1 MKRFFTAIC
10 ILVIIITFGACSSQP
25 RQPRQPRQQPQ
36 QANYGT
42 VDTSNTNTFVNQRAN
57 SAAASLGAE
66 SMKIWS
72 RPLELGFEIKKNAGK
87 DGYIDEIFPK
97 DEDDILR
104 MTENDTY
111 FRYARL
117 QDERGASQ
125 TDRTSSAQ
133 DMSFNNLPALAQSA
147 ILAIIK
153 DYNLDGFYVTM
164 IEEFTGTIETKQST
178 GRTIPVYETRGNKK
192 VQTGTQQEIKT
203 QKKTYKQVR
212 VRGIALKIKLYDPV
226 NEERSD
232 AVRKEE
238 AGAPVNYIYR

>member
-1 MKRFFTAIC
+1 MKRFLSTIC
-10 ILVIIITFGACSSQP
+10 IFTLVIALGACSSRQPREP
-25 RQPRQPRQQPQ
+25 RQPRQTP
-36 QANYGT
+36 NYGS
-42 VDTSNTNTFVNQRAN
+42 VNTSNTNTILNQRAN

-66 SMKIWS
+66 SMKVWS
-72 RPLELGFEIKKNAGK
+72 RPLELGFEVNSDVGNH
-87 DGYIDEIFPK
+87 GHIDEIFPK

-111 FRYARL
+111 FKYARL
-117 QDERGASQ
+117 QDETGASQ
-125 TDRTSSAQ
+125 TDRTSSGQ
-133 DMSFNNLPALAQSA
+133 DMSFNSLPALAQSA

-178 GRTIPVYETRGNKK
+178 GRTIPVYETRGNKQI
-192 VQTGTQQEIKT
+192 QTGTKQEIKT

-212 VRGIALKIKLYDPV
+212 VRGIALKLKTYAPV
-226 NEERSD
+226 SEERSD

>member
-10 ILVIIITFGACSSQP
+10 IFTLVIVLGACSSRQPREP
-25 RQPRQPRQQPQ
+25 RQPRQTP
-36 QANYGT
+36 NYGS
-42 VDTSNTNTFVNQRAN
+42 VNTNNTTTDLNQRAN

-72 RPLELGFEIKKNAGK
+72 RPLELGFEIKKNVGK

-97 DEDDILR
+97 DEEDILR

-111 FRYARL
+111 FKYARL
-117 QDERGASQ
+117 QDESGVYQ
-125 TDRTSSAQ
+125 TDRTSSGQ
-133 DMSFNNLPALAQSA
+133 DMNFNSLPALAQSA

-178 GRTIPVYETRGNKK
+178 GRTIPVYETRGDKQ
-192 VQTGTQQEIKT
+192 VQTGTKQEIKT

-226 NEERSD
+226 SEERSD

-238 AGAPVNYIYR
+238 AGAPQTYIYR